1 MLFTLLKEMDASYEV
16 NLFVFFFLTCE
27 FCVSDCKVEYDPSV
41 MFPGNS
47 VGQRAV
53 LKGH

>member
-1 MLFTLLKEMDASYEV
+1 MHLMRLIYLS
-16 NLFVFFFLTCE
+16 FFFLTCE